1 MDNETYQYLQ
11 AKVFG
16 DKDFVAIMT
25 EKMTEYIRR
34 RPSNEMETIALYAK
48 VQLLQDL
55 IDTGKNIIRQGVKNE
70 NSTQNKQ

>member
-1 MDNETYQYLQ
+1 MDSDTYQYLQ

-34 RPSNEMETIALYAK
+34 RPSNETETIALYAK

-55 IDTGKNIIRQGVKNE
+55 IDIGKDYLRKGVQNE
-70 NSTQNKQ
+70 NGTQAKQ

>member
-1 MDNETYQYLQ
+1 MDSETYQYLQ

-34 RPSNEMETIALYAK
+34 RPSNETETIAFHAK

-55 IDTGKNIIRQGVKNE
+55 IDIGKDCLRKGVNSE
-70 NSTQNKQ
+70 NSDQNK

>member
-16 DKDFVAIMT
+16 DKDFVAIMS
-25 EKMTEYIRR
+25 EKMAEYIRR
-34 RPSNEMETIALYAK
+34 RVSNETEAVALFSK

-55 IDTGKNIIRQGVKNE
+55 IDTGKDYIRQGMENE
-70 NSTQNKQ
+70 NSSRNK

>member
-1 MDNETYQYLQ
+1 MDSETYQYLQ

-34 RPSNEMETIALYAK
+34 RPSNETETIALHAK

-55 IDTGKNIIRQGVKNE
+55 IDIGKDCLRKGVQNE
-70 NSTQNKQ
+70 NSGQNK

>member
-1 MDNETYQYLQ
+1 MDNDTYQYLQ

-55 IDTGKNIIRQGVKNE
+55 IDTGKNIIRQGAKNE
-70 NSTQNKQ
+70 NSAQTQQ

>member
-1 MDNETYQYLQ
+1 MDNDTYQYLQ

-34 RPSNEMETIALYAK
+34 RPSNETETISLYAK

-55 IDTGKNIIRQGVKNE
+55 IDTGKNYIRQGVQNE
-70 NSTQNKQ
+70 NSAQNK

>member
-1 MDNETYQYLQ
+1 MDSDTYQYLQ

-34 RPSNEMETIALYAK
+34 RPSNETETIALHAK

-55 IDTGKNIIRQGVKNE
+55 IDIGKNYIRQGVQNE
-70 NSTQNKQ
+70 NSAQNK

>member
-1 MDNETYQYLQ
+1 MDSDTYQYLQ

-34 RPSNEMETIALYAK
+34 RPSNETETIALYAK

-55 IDTGKNIIRQGVKNE
+55 IDTGKNYIRQGVKNE
-70 NSTQNKQ
+70 NSEQNKR

>member
-1 MDNETYQYLQ
+1 MDHDTYQYLQ
-11 AKVFG
+11 AMVFG

-34 RPSNEMETIALYAK
+34 RPSNEIETIALHAK

-55 IDTGKNIIRQGVKNE
+55 IDIGKDFLRKGVQNE
-70 NSTQNKQ
+70 NGTQNKQ

>member
-1 MDNETYQYLQ
+1 MDSETYQYLQ

-34 RPSNEMETIALYAK
+34 RTSNETETIALHAK

-55 IDTGKNIIRQGVKNE
+55 IDIGKDCLRKGVQNE
-70 NSTQNKQ
+70 NSSQNK

>member
-1 MDNETYQYLQ
+1 MDSETYQYLQ

-34 RPSNEMETIALYAK
+34 RPSNEMEMIAFHAK

-55 IDTGKNIIRQGVKNE
+55 IDIGKDCLRKGVNSE
-70 NSTQNKQ
+70 NSDQNK

>member
-1 MDNETYQYLQ
+1 MDSETYQYLQ

-34 RPSNEMETIALYAK
+34 RTSNETETIALHAK
-48 VQLLQDL
+48 VQFLQDL
-55 IDTGKNIIRQGVKNE
+55 IDIGKDCLRKGVQNE
-70 NSTQNKQ
+70 NGSQNK